1 MIKTTLRLPTD
12 EYSYIEVE
20 VEVENLKGATA
31 AYYEL
36 KEAYFKANA
45 MPQIEYNTIYDLVR
59 AKQPIVGDPGMQMST
74 AQKFALNEL
83 KKSNARNVTTKQK

>member
-1 MIKTTLRLPTD
+1 MIKTILRLPTD

-20 VEVENLKGATA
+20 VEVENFKDA
-31 AYYEL
+31 ANAYFEL

-45 MPQIEYNTIYDLVR
+45 MPQNEYNAIYDTVR
-59 AKQPIVGDPGMQMST
+59 AKKPIVGDPGMQMST

-83 KKSNARNVTTKQK
+83 KKSNARNVPTKK

>member
-1 MIKTTLRLPTD
+1 MIKTTLRLPTE
-12 EYSYIEVE
+12 EYAYIEVE
-20 VEVENLKGATA
+20 VEVENLKEATA

-45 MPQIEYNTIYDLVR
+45 MAQNDYNTVYDTVR
-59 AKQPIVGDPGMQMST
+59 AKKPIVGDPGMQMST

-83 KKSNARNVTTKQK
+83 KKSNARNVTTKK